1 MFEIFAKSLTGFRE
15 KNDDRALVG
24 KSVINTED
32 DFYTKMIPPFT
43 VAVFDGV
50 GGCAHGDI
58 AAEIAAI
65 TFAESEPG
73 SEADIGKAVIC
84 AQYRILAKQ
93 SEGQAYSGMST
104 TVAGLVMKAD
114 SDSAILFNVGDSCV
128 LRYRAPYLSRL
139 NEEHTVASINKA
151 LHLPVTLS
159 DENTLTR
166 SLGSRYYEPDIREFK
181 ILSDDI
187 YIICSDGIAKYI
199 SDTEIENA
207 LQDVSLQ
214 NIAKK
219 LICKALNNGSKD
231 NLTLIIIRRTK

>member
-32 DFYTKMIPPFT
+32 DFYTKMVPPFT

-58 AAEIAAI
+58 AAEIAAN

-73 SEADIGKAVIC
+73 SEIGKAVFR
-84 AQYRILAKQ
+84 AQQRILSKQ
-93 SEGQAYSGMST
+93 LEGQAYSGMST
-104 TVAGLVMKAD
+104 TAAGLVMKAD
-114 SDSAILFNVGDSCV
+114 RAIMFNTGDSCV
-128 LRYRAPYLSRL
+128 LLYRAPYLSRL
-139 NEEHTVASINKA
+139 NAEHTVASINKA

-187 YIICSDGIAKYI
+187 YIVCSDGIAKYI

-207 LQDVSLQ
+207 LLGAPLQD
-214 NIAKK
+214 IGRK

>member
-58 AAEIAAI
+58 AAEIAAN

-104 TVAGLVMKAD
+104 TVTGLVMKAD
-114 SDSAILFNVGDSCV
+114 RAIMFNTGDSSV
-128 LRYRAPYLSRL
+128 LLYRAPYLSRL
-139 NEEHTVASINKA
+139 NAEHTVASINKA

-207 LQDVSLQ
+207 LHDAPLQD
-214 NIAKK
+214 IGRK